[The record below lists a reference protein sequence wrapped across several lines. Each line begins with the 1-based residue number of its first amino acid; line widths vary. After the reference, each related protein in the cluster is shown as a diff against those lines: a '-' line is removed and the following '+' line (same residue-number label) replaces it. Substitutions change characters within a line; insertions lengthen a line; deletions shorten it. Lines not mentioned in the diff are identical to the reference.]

1 MSETLQ
7 YQDPKAAIPL
17 RERINF
23 RLIGF
28 IALIAL
34 LVGYPIYI
42 MVEQKL
48 TGGIKSVAGGYKEV
62 NLKAMSTFTFDQV
75 NGKQEDVPQKW
86 RELDGQKV
94 ILRGEMYEPFGAG
107 RDDVESFDL
116 VFSIATC
123 CVTSTPQVQH
133 FVKAR
138 AMPGKSLRYYDVP
151 VEVRG
156 VLHVN
161 VKREMGQVSS
171 VYQLDVESVR
181 PYSG

>member
-1 MSETLQ
+1 M
-7 YQDPKAAIPL
+7 DAAAKVPL
-17 RERINF
+17 SERINV
-23 RLIGF
+23 RMIGF
-28 IALIAL
+28 IAVIAI
-34 LVGYPIYI
+34 LVGYPVYI
-42 MVEQKL
+42 MIDQQL
-48 TGGIKSVAGGYKEV
+48 SGGIKQAAGGYKDV

-75 NGKQEDVPQKW
+75 NGTLDDVPQKW

-94 ILRGEMYEPFGAG
+94 ILRGEMYEPTGTGQDA
-107 RDDVESFDL
+107 VEKFDL

-133 FVKAR
+133 FVNST
-138 AMPGKSLRYYDVP
+138 AMPGASIRYYDVP

-161 VKREMGQVSS
+161 VKKEAGRVSS